1 MFKVLV
7 IDDDPGTTVTL
18 SEGLSYHNFDVVAAN
33 TSAEATDLVRS
44 ANPDVIVLDLMM
56 PGVHGWQLCRDIRA
70 FSQAPIL
77 ILSGLV
83 DSRGVFRAIDEGAND
98 YLVKPAP
105 IAVVVSRLNR
115 LIRQASLS

>member
-7 IDDDPGTTVTL
+7 VDDDPDMTGL
-18 SEGLSYHNFDVVAAN
+18 LLKGLSQHNFEVITSN
-33 TSAEATDLVRS
+33 SSAEALDLAHRL
-44 ANPDVIVLDLMM
+44 NPDIITLDLMM
-56 PGVHGWQLCRDIRA
+56 PDIHGWQLCREIRA
-70 FSQAPIL
+70 FSQVPIL
-77 ILSGLV
+77 IISALV
-83 DSRGVFRAIDEGAND
+83 DSSGVYRAIDEGAND